1 MNIKIDKFNSIGF
14 NKKPLIIAE
23 ISGNHNGKKKLFLE
37 HIKIAAKNGADLVKI
52 QTYEPQDITIK
63 EVAKKFKLKKGIWKN
78 KDLWNI
84 YLKAHTP
91 FNWHEDAFKLA
102 RKLKIT
108 LFSTPFS
115 IRAVD
120 FLEKFK
126 VPIYKISS
134 FEITDHQLINY
145 IAKKKKPII
154 LSTGMASLKEIQSAI
169 KIIKKYHSKIVI
181 LYCVS
186 GYPTKDVESN
196 LNTIKFLRKKFKN
209 TNIGLSDHTNDIL
222 TSLVAT
228 SLGAT
233 IIEKHFIISKKINS
247 LDNKFSI
254 DIKQLR
260 DLSKNI
266 NKVKLSIGTEN
277 KKIKKVEKK
286 NFKLRRSIYA
296 ITDIAKG
303 EKLTENNIRS
313 YRPKIGIGAEN
324 FFKILNFKTK
334 KYLKKG
340 TPIYF
345 KNIKYR

>member
-1 MNIKIDKFNSIGF
+1 MNIKIDKSNSIGL

-23 ISGNHNGKKKLFLE
+23 ISGNHNGKKRLFLK
-37 HIKIAAKNGADLVKI
+37 HIKVAAKNGADLVKI
-52 QTYEPQDITIK
+52 QTYEPQDITLK
-63 EVAKKFKLKKGIWKN
+63 DVAKKFKLKKGIWKK

-84 YLKAHTP
+84 YQKAHTP
-91 FNWHEDAFKLA
+91 FKWHEDAFKLA
-102 RKLKIT
+102 KKLKIT

-115 IRAVD
+115 TRAVD

-126 VPIYKISS
+126 VPLYKISS

-154 LSTGMASLKEIQSAI
+154 LSTGMASLNEIRSAI
-169 KIIKKYHSKIVI
+169 KIIKKHHSKIVI

-186 GYPTKDVESN
+186 GYPTKEVESN

-209 TNIGLSDHTNDIL
+209 INIGLSDHTNDIL

-233 IIEKHFIISKKINS
+233 VIEKHFIISKKINS

-254 DIKQLR
+254 DVKQLK

-266 NKVKLSIGTEN
+266 NKVKLSIGNKN
-277 KKIKKVEKK
+277 KKIKKVEK
-286 NFKLRRSIYA
+286 NNLKLRRSIYA
-296 ITDIAKG
+296 ITDITKG
-303 EKLTENNIRS
+303 EKLTEKNIRS

-324 FFKILNFKTK
+324 FFKILSLKTK
-334 KYLKKG
+334 KHLKKG
-340 TPIYF
+340 TPIYL
-345 KNIKYR
+345 KDIK